1 MEMVVRNLGS
11 LPVAATV
18 LLEEHK
24 ASRIFAVYGEMGAG
38 KTTFIRAICRALG
51 CLDTAVSPTFTLIN
65 EYSRPDNHPVYH
77 FDFYRIENIT
87 EVFDFGIEEYLT
99 GEYYCFL
106 EWPEKIGQILPEE
119 TVAVRITVNSDGSR
133 IIKT

>member
-1 MEMVVRNLGS
+1 MEMVVRNLSS
-11 LPVAATV
+11 LPIAAAT

-38 KTTFIRAICRALG
+38 KTTFIREICNALG
-51 CLDTAVSPTFTLIN
+51 CIDTAVSPTFTLIN
-65 EYSRPDNHPVYH
+65 EYFRPDNDPVYH
-77 FDFYRIENIT
+77 FDFYRIEKIT

-106 EWPEKIGQILPEE
+106 EWPEKIGPILPEGTIE
-119 TVAVRITVNSDGSR
+119 VRIYVNSDGSR

>member
-1 MEMVVRNLGS
+1 MEMVIRDLSS
-11 LPVAATV
+11 LPSAATA

-38 KTTFIRAICRALG
+38 KTTFIREICRALG

-65 EYSRPDNHPVYH
+65 EYFRENSDPVYH

-99 GEYYCFL
+99 GEFYCFL
-106 EWPEKIGQILPEE
+106 EWPEKIGPILPEG
-119 TVAVRITVNSDGSR
+119 TVAVRITATSDGTR